1 MSDVARVPG
10 RPAAWTRERDP
21 LALLLLGVLA
31 VLAGIFA
38 IVYPLAGGVAVTTI
52 FGIVLIVAA
61 IAHLIHTI
69 SARKGA
75 WSVVAGLI
83 VSVLFAAAGLYLLAR
98 PLVGLA
104 FLTVYLGILYVVMGL
119 VGLAQSLE
127 AFGRPGWGWWLVGS
141 IVTLVLG
148 IFVLAELPRTF
159 IWFLGVLVG
168 AELIFFGV
176 HLITLGAIVHGRG
189 ATGMTPAPQP

>member
-10 RPAAWTRERDP
+10 RAVGWSRERDP
-21 LALLLLGVLA
+21 LALLLLGILA
-31 VLAGIFA
+31 VLAGILA
-38 IVYPLAGGVAVTTI
+38 IVYPLAGGVAVTTL

-69 SARKGA
+69 SARQGA

-83 VSVLFAAAGLYLLAR
+83 VSVLFAAAGLFLLAR
-98 PLVGLA
+98 PVVGLV
-104 FLTVYLGILYVVMGL
+104 FLTVYLGVLYVLMGL

-127 AFGRPGWGWWLVGS
+127 AVGRPGWGWWLVGS

-148 IFVLAELPRTF
+148 IWVLAEFPRTF
-159 IWFLGVLVG
+159 VWFLGILVG

-176 HLITLGAIVHGRG
+176 HLITLGAIAHGRG
-189 ATGMTPAPQP
+189 APGMTPAPQA